1 MSKEY
6 EIGLNNFDT
15 QTRVKAKSDFISFW
29 DDQAKK
35 LSWFQPWIKTLD
47 WNSPFAKWFVGGKIN
62 ASYNTLDVHQA
73 NNANKPAILWEGE
86 NGETRTVTYR
96 EPVSYTHLTLPTK
109 A

>member
-15 QTRVKAKSDFISFW
+15 QTRVNAKSDFISFW

-47 WNSPFAKWFVGGKIN
+47 WKPPFAKWFVGGKIN

-73 NNANKPAILWEGE
+73 DNAQKPAILWEGE
-86 NGETRTVTYR
+86 NGEIGRAHV
-96 EPVSYTHLTLPTK
+96 
-109 A
+109 